1 MPIRCFWE
9 LSRNINRI
17 TAQDDMRK
25 LSISMYCQ
33 DSDAALKYRER
44 LEIEMGTIFE
54 YKRTM
59 EDIVATE
66 KLERDKLHKLNG
78 SQLRPK

>member
-44 LEIEMGTIFE
+44 LELEMGTIFE

>member
-25 LSISMYCQ
+25 LAISMYCQ
-33 DSDAALKYRER
+33 DSKAALKYREH
-44 LEIEMGTIFE
+44 LEIEMGRVFE
-54 YKRTM
+54 YSTTFK
-59 EDIVATE
+59 EIVERE
-66 KLERDKLHKLNG
+66 KLDKAGLHKLQ
-78 SQLRPK
+78 SKSKAS

>member
-44 LEIEMGTIFE
+44 LELEMGTVFE

-66 KLERDKLHKLNG
+66 KLERNKLHKLNG

>member
-44 LEIEMGTIFE
+44 LELEMGTVFE

-59 EDIVATE
+59 EGIAATE

>member
-44 LEIEMGTIFE
+44 LELEMGTIFE

-66 KLERDKLHKLNG
+66 KLERDKLHKLNE

>member
-44 LEIEMGTIFE
+44 LELEMGTVFE

>member
-44 LEIEMGTIFE
+44 LELEMGTVFE

-59 EDIVATE
+59 EDLAATE